1 MLNLLTYIFY
11 FMDKKYHNTAFNL
24 IKKKLNNSNYNELLI
39 CALILAED
47 HRYLLHSGVDI
58 IAILRVIVL
67 YIKKGKLQGASTIE
81 QQFIRTITCDKNY
94 TLLRKF
100 REQRLA
106 LVLGRYTNK
115 KTIINSYLD
124 IAYFGWR
131 MNGIT
136 SACFRLRYDI
146 NNLNIDQIS
155 HLIALLK
162 YPMPCIPSTKRLKQ
176 IENRK
181 IFIKKCLLL
190 QIGLKSLVIK

>member
-1 MLNLLTYIFY
+1 
-11 FMDKKYHNTAFNL
+11 
-24 IKKKLNNSNYNELLI
+24 
-39 CALILAED
+39 
-47 HRYLLHSGVDI
+47 
-58 IAILRVIVL
+58 
-67 YIKKGKLQGASTIE
+67 
-81 QQFIRTITCDKNY
+81 
-94 TLLRKF
+94 
-100 REQRLA
+100 
-106 LVLGRYTNK
+106 
-115 KTIINSYLD
+115 
-124 IAYFGWR
+124 